1 MTVFKWVLL
10 QRTPRGRISQGCL
23 KLLLTPRQ
31 ELQRAVSTE
40 STVEL
45 FKQLLVDQSKLI
57 RAL

>member
-10 QRTPRGRISQGCL
+10 QITPRISQGCL

-45 FKQLLVDQSKLI
+45 FKQLLVDQSK
-57 RAL
+57 